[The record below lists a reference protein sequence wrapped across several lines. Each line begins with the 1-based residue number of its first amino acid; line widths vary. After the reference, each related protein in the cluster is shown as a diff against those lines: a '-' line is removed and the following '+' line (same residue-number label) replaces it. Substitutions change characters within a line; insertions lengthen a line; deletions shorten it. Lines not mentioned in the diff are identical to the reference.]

1 MTTHAGL
8 TMFRAKD
15 PDGSIP
21 CALWYPTDNLA
32 EVTRHGVY
40 DFCVAKKAVI
50 QDGPHPLVVMSHGS
64 GGTRF
69 GHCKTAEFLAQ
80 NGYMVLAPEH
90 PFNNFFDDSGV
101 GSAHVYS
108 ARSRHLK
115 SALDALLADEEWGA
129 HIDIH
134 RIAVHGFS
142 LGGFTALTAVG
153 AKPYVA
159 GLRQHLRQNREF
171 DATFCGYEVIVRDG
185 YDDDYLPVT
194 FDPRYKAC
202 MAFAPVGGGLFP
214 KESLKDITVPVQI
227 YRAERDMI
235 LRNPFHAED
244 IARNLPQD
252 CDYHVTEKAGHFS
265 YLSWVR
271 DDVKADLG
279 ELANDMPGFEREA
292 EHAKIHQEM
301 LEFLNKALS

>member
-1 MTTHAGL
+1 
-8 TMFRAKD
+8 MFRASD

-21 CALWYPTDNLA
+21 CALWYPTHEPA
-32 EVTRHGVY
+32 KTSRHGIY

-50 QDGPHPLVVMSHGS
+50 AEGAHPLVVTSHGS

-101 GSAHVYS
+101 GSARVYS
-108 ARSRHLK
+108 SRSRHLK
-115 SALDALLADEEWGA
+115 SALDAVLEDAHWGIVIDAD
-129 HIDIH
+129 

-153 AKPYVA
+153 ATPFVA

-171 DATFCGYEVIVRDG
+171 DTTFCGYEVIVRDG
-185 YDDDYLPVT
+185 YDDEYLPVT
-194 FDPRYKAC
+194 SDPRYKAC
-202 MAFAPVGGGLFP
+202 MAFAPVSGGLFS
-214 KESLKDITVPVQI
+214 KDSLKDISVPVQI

-235 LRNPFHAED
+235 LRNPFHAEE
-244 IARNLPQD
+244 IARNLPQG

-265 YLSWVR
+265 YLSWAR
-271 DDVKADLG
+271 EDARSELG
-279 ELANDMPGFEREA
+279 ELVNDMPGFDRQVVHE
-292 EHAKIHQEM
+292 KIHQEM
-301 LEFLNKALS
+301 LGFLNKALS